1 MPTFGFNQDETAI
14 FLLQVSLQAGPRL
27 ASEVTREA
35 HTRLTDVEFGCQ
47 LLRNLSQAVSTIE
60 KNWESHTTLCSF
72 TLLTTRFLSLASPQL
87 SRDIWGLLCHCRG
100 IPYQWLTTLIKKI
113 QDTVDDMQRRELLES
128 ALNVPMIC
136 VQTFHVDDKQLEKIL
151 GDSQQASLLV
161 ESRIIIH
168 NTTLANNETQSPL
181 QSIMKD
187 RIKYI
192 LDHT

>member
-1 MPTFGFNQDETAI
+1 
-14 FLLQVSLQAGPRL
+14 
-27 ASEVTREA
+27 
-35 HTRLTDVEFGCQ
+35 
-47 LLRNLSQAVSTIE
+47 
-60 KNWESHTTLCSF
+60 
-72 TLLTTRFLSLASPQL
+72 
-87 SRDIWGLLCHCRG
+87 
-100 IPYQWLTTLIKKI
+100 
-113 QDTVDDMQRRELLES
+113 MQRRELLES